1 LAVRARLVVLAR
13 WNNVTDK
20 NYELARNYATP
31 GAKFFAALRYGI
43 K

>member
-1 LAVRARLVVLAR
+1 VG
-13 WNNVTDK
+13 DK

-31 GAKFFAALRYGI
+31 GSNLFVGVRYAM